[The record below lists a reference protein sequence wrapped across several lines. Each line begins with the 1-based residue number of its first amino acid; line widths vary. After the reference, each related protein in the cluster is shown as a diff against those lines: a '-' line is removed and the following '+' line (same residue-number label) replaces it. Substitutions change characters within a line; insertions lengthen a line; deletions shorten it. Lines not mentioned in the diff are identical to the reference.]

1 MRYRD
6 NIEWLKSLKQQIGQT
21 QHRDLWHFE
30 QAIDETID
38 NLRPLAESHGR
49 LIDADELIERIER
62 FRDIHNYY
70 PADIDATMR
79 WFINQICGAKTII
92 EAENSSAIDD
102 DVKKYCDYLK
112 SETYDFCNRIE
123 NGEVNEG

>member
-1 MRYRD
+1 MKYKD
-6 NIEWLKSLKQQIGQT
+6 SIKWLKSLKQQIGQA
-21 QHRDLWHFE
+21 QHSDLWHFE

-38 NLRPLAESHGR
+38 NLRPLAEPHGR
-49 LIDADELIERIER
+49 LIDADELLKNHAII
-62 FRDIHNYY
+62 
-70 PADIDATMR
+70 ADKELINLLYRGTLRKMIDKAP
-79 WFINQICGAKTII
+79 TII

>member
-6 NIEWLKSLKQQIGQT
+6 NIEWLKSLKQQIGQA
-21 QHRDLWHFE
+21 QHSDLWHFE

-38 NLRPLAESHGR
+38 NLRPLAEPHGR
-49 LIDADELIERIER
+49 LIDADELLKNHAIIADKEL
-62 FRDIHNYY
+62 IHLLHRGTLRKM
-70 PADIDATMR
+70 IDKAP
-79 WFINQICGAKTII
+79 TII

-123 NGEVNEG
+123 NGEVSEE